1 MFYCDAW
8 NVSNER
14 SYDANLV
21 LVETINKQCNS
32 KAEIRLI
39 SVFPREYE
47 FKKKKKEEKKMG
59 VYFGL
64 VNYSMPT
71 QFDWSE
77 NENLFKQSI
86 YFFYILDPK

>member
-47 FKKKKKEEKKMG
+47 FKKKKRREKNG
-59 VYFGL
+59 GL
-64 VNYSMPT
+64 FWPG
-71 QFDWSE
+71 
-77 NENLFKQSI
+77 
-86 YFFYILDPK
+86 